1 MSLELRTDESI
12 APKLSVLDFVPV
24 RSGQTSADAVAASL
38 LLAQTA
44 DHLGYVR
51 YWVAEHHNVQA
62 AACTNPPVLIALLA
76 GVTQRI
82 HVGSGGVLL
91 PNHTPLVIA
100 EQFALL
106 EAAYPGRIDLG
117 VGRATGAD
125 PATSRFL
132 GRGSGSVDELRA
144 LMSVTGGRLPT
155 AGHSE
160 LPTPTPNAASAPPLW
175 LLGASEGSA
184 RVAAEKGLS
193 YVFGHHL
200 GVEGT
205 GEALRVYRSTFRPSG
220 DLAEPRTLLPVMASV
235 ADTYDEAYRAALPW
249 LLVMLG
255 LHTGRPQTPV
265 LTIEEAE
272 KVELPSD
279 DQRLIDVLAQRYVI
293 GTAAQARD
301 QIHHLAS
308 TFAVDEVMINPIA
321 GAHEG
326 DDPRTDPGRAQ
337 TLRLLAAQEARS

>member
-1 MSLELRTDESI
+1 M
-12 APKLSVLDFVPV
+12 A
-24 RSGQTSADAVAASL
+24 
-38 LLAQTA
+38 
-44 DHLGYVR
+44 
-51 YWVAEHHNVQA
+51 A

-76 GVTQRI
+76 GDTQRI
-82 HVGSGGVLL
+82 RVGSGGVLL

-106 EAAYPGRIDLG
+106 EAAHPGRIDLG
-117 VGRATGAD
+117 IGRATGAD

-144 LMSVTGGRLPT
+144 FVDGTGARPSAAGHGGLPT
-155 AGHSE
+155 A
-160 LPTPTPNAASAPPLW
+160 TPRAASTPPLW

-184 RVAAEKGLS
+184 RLAAEKGLS

-200 GVEGT
+200 GAEGA
-205 GEALRVYRSTFRPSG
+205 GEALQAYRSAFRPSR

-235 ADTYDEAYRAALPW
+235 ADTSEEARRAALPW

-272 KVELPSD
+272 RAPISPD
-279 DQRLIDVLAQRYVI
+279 DQRLLDALAQRYVI
-293 GTAAQARD
+293 GTADEARD
-301 QIHHLAS
+301 HIQHLAS

-326 DDPRTDPGRAQ
+326 DDPRTDPGRVQ
-337 TLRLLAAQEARS
+337 TLRLLAAQQARS